1 MEKTFLVKKLEDN
14 VLRLDFGAPAQN
26 DQIVKDAIAAVR
38 DLELKGGK
46 LIKLNGPAS
55 LPVAVALAHEIS
67 HLYATVAVFD
77 PKLGKYVVS
86 VSHSADYSA
95 GDLID

>member
-38 DLELKGGK
+38 
-46 LIKLNGPAS
+46 
-55 LPVAVALAHEIS
+55 
-67 HLYATVAVFD
+67 T
-77 PKLGKYVVS
+77 
-86 VSHSADYSA
+86 
-95 GDLID
+95 